1 MIVVRILQVIWDGQ
15 STEDGQASVPHVEHW
30 ADWLCE
36 ADVEC
41 VQVQGTNSVVE
52 RQRSQIVI
60 QQHPETPQVR

>member
-1 MIVVRILQVIWDGQ
+1 MTVVCILQVIWDGQ
-15 STEDGQASVPHVEHW
+15 STEDCQTSVPHVEHW
-30 ADWLCE
+30 ADWLSE

-41 VQVQGTNSVVE
+41 VQVQRTNSVVE